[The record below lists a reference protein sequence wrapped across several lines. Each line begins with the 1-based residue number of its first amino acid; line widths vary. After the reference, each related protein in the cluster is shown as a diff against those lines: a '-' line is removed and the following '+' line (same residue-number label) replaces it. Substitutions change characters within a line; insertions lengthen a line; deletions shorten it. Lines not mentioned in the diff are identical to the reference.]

1 MMPNYLAE
9 LPHFF
14 AFLGMGLLSLTVFW
28 SLYTLVTPYDELAL
42 IKAGNLSAAIILA
55 GAVIGFAIP
64 IGVAMSK
71 SETVMELA
79 QWGAVAL
86 LVQMLAYLVLRLV
99 HRDLHHAIEQ
109 NRVSVALWGATLS
122 LAAGIVNA
130 GAQLA

>member
-14 AFLGMGLLSLTVFW
+14 AFLGMGLLQLTVFW
-28 SLYTLVTPYDELAL
+28 SLYTLVTPYNELDL
-42 IKAGNLSAAIILA
+42 IKAGNVSAAIILA
-55 GAVIGFAIP
+55 GAMLGFAVP
-64 IGVAMSK
+64 IGVAMKK

-79 QWGAVAL
+79 QWGVVAL
-86 LVQMLAYLVLRLV
+86 LVQFVVYLVLRLA

-109 NRVSVALWGATLS
+109 DRISVAVWGASLS